1 MSEDRQSKKL
11 GRVIPLA
18 SGERARDDGPG
29 RGREASLGLPDDR
42 ILGEISHEVGNY
54 FHKLYYWTDYLK
66 SHGEG
71 HGDAAAVEMLEETIG
86 RLERFMRMMLEY
98 LAPAKMSFNRIE
110 AGELVVG
117 LKTKLPGRDVLV
129 RGVDEWRHL
138 KVLADPSLMAHAL
151 GTVFDRV
158 AATLIDEDALI
169 VEVERARRREFQGIQ
184 IAFEAGAGVNGR
196 EHLKKGIEMAVAEKF
211 LLMHGGE
218 LFERAEPTRALV
230 IFLPIYE

>member
-1 MSEDRQSKKL
+1 MSEDRHVKEL
-11 GRVIPLA
+11 GRIIPLA
-18 SGERARDDGPG
+18 SSESSRDDRPDQ
-29 RGREASLGLPDDR
+29 RSEAPLGLPDDR

-71 HGDAAAVEMLEETIG
+71 HGDAAAVEILEETIG

-98 LAPAKMSFNRIE
+98 LAPAKISFNRID
-110 AGELVVG
+110 AGELVAG
-117 LKTKLPGRDVLV
+117 LKTKLPGRDVQV
-129 RGVDEWRHL
+129 RGVDEWRRF

-158 AATLIDEDALI
+158 AGTLIDEDALI

-184 IAFEAGAGVNGR
+184 IAFEAGAGVNGHER
-196 EHLKKGIEMAVAEKF
+196 LKKGIEMAVAEKF

-230 IFLPIYE
+230 IFLPVYE

>member
-11 GRVIPLA
+11 GRIIPFA
-18 SGERARDDGPG
+18 SSGTAQEERPDQ
-29 RGREASLGLPDDR
+29 GREAPLGLPDDR
-42 ILGEISHEVGNY
+42 VLGEISHEVGNY

-66 SHGEG
+66 THAER
-71 HGDAAAVEMLEETIG
+71 HGDTAPVEMLEETIS

-110 AGELVVG
+110 AGELLAG
-117 LKTKLPGRDVLV
+117 LRTKLPGREV
-129 RGVDEWRHL
+129 RVQGVDEWRHF

-158 AATLIDEDALI
+158 AGTLIHEDALV

-184 IAFEAGAGVNGR
+184 IAFEAGAGINGR
-196 EHLKKGIEMAVAEKF
+196 ERLKKGIEMAVAEKF